1 MNYFH
6 YIDLIPNPRTLK
18 AVRTSMDGNEYCE
31 DCLGTTDSRKHDK
44 VVLSDD
50 EKGSNNPRQFSPT
63 NALKQMVGK
72 ELQGDL
78 ATGYSTGSTG

>member
-1 MNYFH
+1 
-6 YIDLIPNPRTLK
+6 
-18 AVRTSMDGNEYCE
+18 MDGNEYSE
-31 DCLGTTDSRKHDK
+31 DFLGTTDSCKHDK

-50 EKGSNNPRQFSPT
+50 EKGSNNPHQFSPT

-78 ATGYSTGSTG
+78 ATSYSMGSTGYKNCWS